1 MKTLQLPGQL
11 IASLTEL
18 GLLESEAKIY
28 AALVLLGYA
37 DVGDLLE
44 ILDVSKPRIYTSLG
58 TLEEK
63 GLIVQTS
70 PRPVIYQ
77 AVAPNIALEMI
88 TDKYGNAKNE
98 AIKQFKAAENQELID
113 KQTPPLFYIFGDKS
127 LEFKIRDMLENARES
142 VYCRTSEKYLKH
154 IEKLAKKDVKLNLD
168 IMSKDPEAQKRLENL
183 FKKGNAQI
191 QTLNVGQNM
200 KKMADAAGEEARKR
214 MSSILEMIDWEN
226 MFVLIVDEAEALI
239 IPPLKSDSLSAIT
252 ITNKAMVYYMLYQ
265 VMKPKHGREK

>member
-1 MKTLQLPGQL
+1 MKTVQLPGQL

-88 TDKYGNAKNE
+88 TEKYENAKNRGH
-98 AIKQFKAAENQELID
+98 K
-113 KQTPPLFYIFGDKS
+113 
-127 LEFKIRDMLENARES
+127 
-142 VYCRTSEKYLKH
+142 
-154 IEKLAKKDVKLNLD
+154 
-168 IMSKDPEAQKRLENL
+168 
-183 FKKGNAQI
+183 
-191 QTLNVGQNM
+191 
-200 KKMADAAGEEARKR
+200 
-214 MSSILEMIDWEN
+214 
-226 MFVLIVDEAEALI
+226 
-239 IPPLKSDSLSAIT
+239 T
-252 ITNKAMVYYMLYQ
+252 I
-265 VMKPKHGREK
+265 

>member
-1 MKTLQLPGQL
+1 LQLPGQL

-18 GLLESEAKIY
+18 GLLDSEAKIY

-88 TDKYGNAKNE
+88 TDKYENEKTE
-98 AIKQFKAAENQELID
+98 AIKQFKAAEKQELID
-113 KQTPPLFYIFGDKS
+113 KPSPPLCYIFGAKS
-127 LEFKIRDMLENARES
+127 LEFKIRDMLDNARES
-142 VYCRTSEKYLKH
+142 VCCRTSEKYLKY
-154 IEKLAKKDVKLNLD
+154 IEKLAKKDVRLHL
-168 IMSKDPEAQKRLENL
+168 IITSEDPGLQKRLE
-183 FKKGNAQI
+183 
-191 QTLNVGQNM
+191 
-200 KKMADAAGEEARKR
+200 
-214 MSSILEMIDWEN
+214 
-226 MFVLIVDEAEALI
+226 
-239 IPPLKSDSLSAIT
+239 
-252 ITNKAMVYYMLYQ
+252 
-265 VMKPKHGREK
+265 